1 MGRYGAYVWGSL
13 IMIMKGTTFSHLPLC
28 RANGALR
35 RFAAPICIHDNF
47 FDFLIFPQIPLHYAT
62 DAVSKLTS
70 V

>member
-13 IMIMKGTTFSHLPLC
+13 IMIMKGKTFSHLPLC
-28 RANGALR
+28 RANGTLR

-47 FDFLIFPQIPLHYAT
+47 FDFLIFPLHCAT